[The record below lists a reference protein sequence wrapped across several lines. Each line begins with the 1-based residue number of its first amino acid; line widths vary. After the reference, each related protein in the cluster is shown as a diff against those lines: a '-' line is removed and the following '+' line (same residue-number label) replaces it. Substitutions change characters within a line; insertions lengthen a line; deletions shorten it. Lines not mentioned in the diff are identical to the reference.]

1 MSANKLD
8 DKDVMNILIDTALS
22 SGASAADCVLSRSR
36 GVSLTRRLGKD
47 ETIERYED
55 FDTGLR
61 VFVGN
66 KIASVSTNE
75 NSETA
80 IKDVARRAVDMAKIA
95 PQDDFSLIASQEI
108 LEEFPINEALS
119 VDSYDKVEPN
129 IDIIRDRAKEV
140 EDTALSV
147 KGITNSD
154 GADASWGEGETL
166 LMTSN
171 GFFGCS
177 KKSNHS
183 VSVVVIA
190 EKNGKM
196 ERDYDYSSK
205 VFGEDLKT
213 SKQIGLEAA
222 NKTLARMGATKPVTG
237 KYPVIFDPRVSRSIA
252 SHFASAINGS
262 AIARKTSF
270 LKDMLNKQV
279 ANTSINIVDDP
290 FLERGLGSRLFDAE
304 GLGSRKYTL
313 IKDGILQQW
322 LLDLSSAKQLNLK
335 PFGNAKRGISGPPS
349 PGTSNFMILPG
360 KITPENLIKGVS
372 NGFYVTDMIGSSVS
386 MITGDYSRGASGFWI
401 KNGKLSM
408 PITEATIAGNLKE
421 MFMTLQPANDL
432 DFSHSMNSPTLLIEG
447 MTIAGNS

>member
-22 SGASAADCVLSRSR
+22 NGASAADCVLSRSR

-313 IKDGILQQW
+313 IKDGVLQQW

-360 KITPENLIKGVS
+360 KITPENLIKGIS

>member
-1 MSANKLD
+1 MCAKQLN

-22 SGASAADCVLSRSR
+22 NGATAADCVLSRSR
-36 GVSLTRRLGKD
+36 GLSLTRRLGKD

-66 KIASVSTNE
+66 KIASVSTND
-75 NSETA
+75 NSEAA
-80 IKDVARRAVDMAKIA
+80 IRDVAKRAVDMAKIA
-95 PQDDFSLIASQEI
+95 PQDDFSLIASQET
-108 LEEFPINEALS
+108 LNDFPIHNSIS
-119 VDSYDKVEPN
+119 VDSYDEVEPS

-140 EDTALSV
+140 EDSALSV

-171 GFFGCS
+171 GFFGSS

-190 EKNGKM
+190 EKDGKM

-205 VFGEDLKT
+205 VFGKDLRN
-213 SKQIGLEAA
+213 SNHIGIEAA
-222 NKTLARMGATKPVTG
+222 KKTLARIGATKPLTG

-252 SHFASAINGS
+252 GHFASAINGS

-270 LKDMLNKQV
+270 LKDMLNKQI
-279 ANTSINIVDDP
+279 ANPAINIIDDP
-290 FLERGLGSRLFDAE
+290 FLKRGLGSRLFDAE

-335 PFGNAKRGISGPPS
+335 PSGNAKRGISGPPS
-349 PGTSNFMILPG
+349 PGTSNFMISPG
-360 KITPENLIKGVS
+360 DVTPDNLIKNVS
-372 NGFYVTDMIGSSVS
+372 EGFFVTDMIGSSVS

-401 KNGKLSM
+401 KNGELSI

-421 MFMTLQPANDL
+421 MFMTLQPANDI
-432 DFSHSMNSPTLLIEG
+432 DHSHSINSPTLLIEG
-447 MTIAGNS
+447 MTIAGN

>member
-1 MSANKLD
+1 MCAKQLN

-22 SGASAADCVLSRSR
+22 NGATAADCVLSRSR
-36 GVSLTRRLGKD
+36 GLSLTRRLGKD

-66 KIASVSTNE
+66 KIASVSTND
-75 NSETA
+75 NSEAA
-80 IKDVARRAVDMAKIA
+80 IRDVAKRAVDMAKIA
-95 PQDDFSLIASQEI
+95 PQDDLSLIASQET
-108 LEEFPINEALS
+108 LNDFPIHNSIS
-119 VDSYDKVEPN
+119 VDSYDEVEPS

-140 EDTALSV
+140 EDSALSV

-171 GFFGCS
+171 GFFGSS

-190 EKNGKM
+190 EKDGKM

-205 VFGEDLKT
+205 VFGKDLRN
-213 SKQIGLEAA
+213 SNHIGIEAA
-222 NKTLARMGATKPVTG
+222 KKTLARIGATKPLTG

-252 SHFASAINGS
+252 GHFASAINGS

-270 LKDMLNKQV
+270 LKDMLNKQI
-279 ANTSINIVDDP
+279 ANPAINIIDDP
-290 FLERGLGSRLFDAE
+290 FLKRGLGSRLFDAE

-313 IKDGILQQW
+313 IKDGVLEQW

-335 PFGNAKRGISGPPS
+335 PSGNAKRGISGPPS
-349 PGTSNFMILPG
+349 PGTSNFMISPG
-360 KITPENLIKGVS
+360 DVTPENLIKNVS
-372 NGFYVTDMIGSSVS
+372 EGFFVTDMIGSSVS

-401 KNGKLSM
+401 KNGELSI

-421 MFMTLQPANDL
+421 MFMTLQPANDI
-432 DFSHSMNSPTLLIEG
+432 DYSHSINSPTLLIEG
-447 MTIAGNS
+447 MTIAGN

>member
-1 MSANKLD
+1 MSAKQLN

-22 SGASAADCVLSRSR
+22 NGASAADCVLSRSR
-36 GVSLTRRLGKD
+36 GLSLTRRLGKD

-66 KIASVSTNE
+66 KIASVSTND

-80 IKDVARRAVDMAKIA
+80 IRDVAKRAVDMAKIA
-95 PQDDFSLIASQEI
+95 PQDDFSLIASQET
-108 LEEFPINEALS
+108 LDEFPIDNSIS
-119 VDSYDKVEPN
+119 VDSYDEVEPN

-140 EDTALSV
+140 EDSALSV

-171 GFFGCS
+171 GFFGNS

-190 EKNGKM
+190 EKDGKM

-205 VFGEDLKT
+205 VFGKDLRN
-213 SKQIGLEAA
+213 SNQIGIEAA
-222 NKTLARMGATKPVTG
+222 KKTLARMGATKPLTG

-252 SHFASAINGS
+252 GHFASAINGS

-270 LKDMLNKQV
+270 LKDMLNKQI
-279 ANTSINIVDDP
+279 ANPSINIIDDP
-290 FLERGLGSRLFDAE
+290 FLKRGLGSRLFDAE
-304 GLGSRKYTL
+304 GLGSREYTL

-335 PFGNAKRGISGPPS
+335 PSGNANRGISGPPS
-349 PGTSNFMILPG
+349 PGTSNFMVSPG
-360 KITPENLIKGVS
+360 DVTPENLIKNVS
-372 NGFYVTDMIGSSVS
+372 EGFFVTDMIGSSVS

-401 KNGKLSM
+401 KNGELSI

-421 MFMTLQPANDL
+421 MFMTLQPANDI
-432 DFSHSMNSPTLLIEG
+432 DYSHSINSPTLLIEG
-447 MTIAGNS
+447 MTIAGN

>member
-252 SHFASAINGS
+252 GHFASAINGS

-313 IKDGILQQW
+313 IKDGVLQQW

-360 KITPENLIKGVS
+360 KITPENLIKGIS

-401 KNGKLSM
+401 KNGELSI
-408 PITEATIAGNLKE
+408 PITEATIAGNFKE

>member
-1 MSANKLD
+1 MSAKQLN

-22 SGASAADCVLSRSR
+22 NGASAADCVLSRSR
-36 GVSLTRRLGKD
+36 GLSLTRRLGKD

-66 KIASVSTNE
+66 KIASVSTND
-75 NSETA
+75 NSEAA
-80 IKDVARRAVDMAKIA
+80 IRDVAKRAVDMAKIA
-95 PQDDFSLIASQEI
+95 PQDDFSLIASQET
-108 LEEFPINEALS
+108 LNDFPIHNSIS
-119 VDSYDKVEPN
+119 VDSYDEVEPN

-140 EDTALSV
+140 EDSALSV

-171 GFFGCS
+171 GFFGSS

-190 EKNGKM
+190 EKDGKM

-205 VFGEDLKT
+205 VFGKDLRN
-213 SKQIGLEAA
+213 SNQIGIEAA
-222 NKTLARMGATKPVTG
+222 KKTLARMGATKPLTG

-252 SHFASAINGS
+252 GHFASAINGS

-270 LKDMLNKQV
+270 LKDMLNKQI
-279 ANTSINIVDDP
+279 ANPAINIIDNP
-290 FLERGLGSRLFDAE
+290 FLKRGLGSRLFDAE
-304 GLGSRKYTL
+304 GLGSREYTL

-322 LLDLSSAKQLNLK
+322 LLDLSTAKQLNLK
-335 PFGNAKRGISGPPS
+335 PSGNAKRGISGPPS
-349 PGTSNFMILPG
+349 PGTSNFMISPG
-360 KITPENLIKGVS
+360 DVTPENLIKNVS
-372 NGFYVTDMIGSSVS
+372 EGFFVTDMIGSSVS

-401 KNGKLSM
+401 KNGELSI

-421 MFMTLQPANDL
+421 MFMTLQPANDI
-432 DFSHSMNSPTLLIEG
+432 DYSHSINSPTLLIEG
-447 MTIAGNS
+447 MTIAGN

>member
-1 MSANKLD
+1 MCAKQLN

-22 SGASAADCVLSRSR
+22 NGATAADCVLSRSR
-36 GVSLTRRLGKD
+36 GLSLTRRLGKD

-66 KIASVSTNE
+66 KIASVSTND

-80 IKDVARRAVDMAKIA
+80 IRDVAKRAVDMAKIA
-95 PQDDFSLIASQEI
+95 PQDDFSLIASQET
-108 LEEFPINEALS
+108 LNDFPIQNSIS
-119 VDSYDKVEPN
+119 VDSYDEVEPN

-140 EDTALSV
+140 EDSALSV

-171 GFFGCS
+171 GFFGSS

-190 EKNGKM
+190 EKDGKM

-205 VFGEDLKT
+205 VFGKDLRN
-213 SKQIGLEAA
+213 SNQIGIEAA
-222 NKTLARMGATKPVTG
+222 KKTLARMGATKPLTG

-252 SHFASAINGS
+252 GHFASAINGS

-270 LKDMLNKQV
+270 LKDMLNQQI
-279 ANTSINIVDDP
+279 ANPSINVIDDP
-290 FLERGLGSRLFDAE
+290 FLKRGLGSRLFDAE
-304 GLGSRKYTL
+304 GLGSREYTL

-322 LLDLSSAKQLNLK
+322 LLDLSTAKQLNLK
-335 PFGNAKRGISGPPS
+335 PSGNAKRGISGPPS
-349 PGTSNFMILPG
+349 PGTSNFMISPG
-360 KITPENLIKGVS
+360 DVTPENLIKNVS
-372 NGFYVTDMIGSSVS
+372 EGFFVTDMIGSSVS

-401 KNGKLSM
+401 KNGELSI

-421 MFMTLQPANDL
+421 MFMTLQPANDI
-432 DFSHSMNSPTLLIEG
+432 DYSHSINSPTLLIEG
-447 MTIAGNS
+447 MTIAGN

>member
-1 MSANKLD
+1 MCAKQLN

-22 SGASAADCVLSRSR
+22 NGATAADCVLSRSR
-36 GVSLTRRLGKD
+36 GLSLTRRLGKD

-66 KIASVSTNE
+66 KIASVSTND
-75 NSETA
+75 NSEAA
-80 IKDVARRAVDMAKIA
+80 IRDVAKRAVDMAKIA
-95 PQDDFSLIASQEI
+95 PQDDFSLIASQET
-108 LEEFPINEALS
+108 LNDFPIHNSIS
-119 VDSYDKVEPN
+119 VDSYDEVEPS

-140 EDTALSV
+140 EDSALSV

-171 GFFGCS
+171 GFFGSS

-190 EKNGKM
+190 EKDGKM

-205 VFGEDLKT
+205 VFGKDLRN
-213 SKQIGLEAA
+213 SNQIGIEAA
-222 NKTLARMGATKPVTG
+222 KKTLARMGATKPLTG

-252 SHFASAINGS
+252 GHFASAINGS

-270 LKDMLNKQV
+270 LKDMLNKQI
-279 ANTSINIVDDP
+279 ANPAINIIDDP
-290 FLERGLGSRLFDAE
+290 FLKRGLGSRLFDAE

-313 IKDGILQQW
+313 IRDGVLEQW

-335 PFGNAKRGISGPPS
+335 PSGNAKRGISGPPS
-349 PGTSNFMILPG
+349 PGTSNFIISPG
-360 KITPENLIKGVS
+360 DVTPDNLIKNVS
-372 NGFYVTDMIGSSVS
+372 EGFFVTDMIGSSVS

-401 KNGKLSM
+401 KNGELSI

-421 MFMTLQPANDL
+421 MFMTLQPANDINY
-432 DFSHSMNSPTLLIEG
+432 SHSINSPTLLIEW
-447 MTIAGNS
+447 MTIAGN

>member
-1 MSANKLD
+1 MCAKQLN

-22 SGASAADCVLSRSR
+22 NGATAADCVLSRSR
-36 GVSLTRRLGKD
+36 GLSLTRRLGKD

-66 KIASVSTNE
+66 KIASVSTND
-75 NSETA
+75 NSEAA
-80 IKDVARRAVDMAKIA
+80 IRDVAKRAVDMAKIA
-95 PQDDFSLIASQEI
+95 PQDDFSLIASQET
-108 LEEFPINEALS
+108 LNDFPIQNSIS
-119 VDSYDKVEPN
+119 VDSYDEVEPN

-140 EDTALSV
+140 EDSALSV

-171 GFFGCS
+171 GFFGSS

-190 EKNGKM
+190 EKDGKM

-205 VFGEDLKT
+205 VFGKDLRN
-213 SKQIGLEAA
+213 SNQIGIEAA
-222 NKTLARMGATKPVTG
+222 KKTLARMGATKPLTG

-252 SHFASAINGS
+252 GHFASAINGS

-270 LKDMLNKQV
+270 LKDMLNKQI
-279 ANTSINIVDDP
+279 ANPAINIIDDP
-290 FLERGLGSRLFDAE
+290 FLKRGLGSRLFDAE

-313 IKDGILQQW
+313 IKDGVLEQW

-335 PFGNAKRGISGPPS
+335 PSGNAKRGISGPPS
-349 PGTSNFMILPG
+349 PGTSNFMISPG
-360 KITPENLIKGVS
+360 DVTPDNLIKNVS
-372 NGFYVTDMIGSSVS
+372 EGFFVTDMIGSSVS

-401 KNGKLSM
+401 KNGELSI

-421 MFMTLQPANDL
+421 MFMTLQPANDI
-432 DFSHSMNSPTLLIEG
+432 DHSHSINSPTLLIEG
-447 MTIAGNS
+447 MTIAGN

>member
-1 MSANKLD
+1 MCAKQLN

-22 SGASAADCVLSRSR
+22 NGATAADCVLSRSR
-36 GVSLTRRLGKD
+36 GLSLTRRLGKD

-66 KIASVSTNE
+66 KIASVSTND
-75 NSETA
+75 NSEAA
-80 IKDVARRAVDMAKIA
+80 IRDVAKRAVDMAKIA
-95 PQDDFSLIASQEI
+95 PQDDFSLIASQET
-108 LEEFPINEALS
+108 LNDFPIQNSIS
-119 VDSYDKVEPN
+119 VDSYDEVEPS

-140 EDTALSV
+140 EDSALSV

-171 GFFGCS
+171 GFFGSS

-190 EKNGKM
+190 EKDGKM

-205 VFGEDLKT
+205 VFGKDLRN
-213 SKQIGLEAA
+213 SNHIGIEAA
-222 NKTLARMGATKPVTG
+222 KKTLARIGATKPLTG

-252 SHFASAINGS
+252 GHFASAINGS

-270 LKDMLNKQV
+270 LKDMLNKQI
-279 ANTSINIVDDP
+279 ANPAINIIDDP
-290 FLERGLGSRLFDAE
+290 FLKRGLGSRLFDAE

-313 IKDGILQQW
+313 IKDGVLEQW

-335 PFGNAKRGISGPPS
+335 PLGNAKRGISGPPS
-349 PGTSNFMILPG
+349 PGTSNFMISPG
-360 KITPENLIKGVS
+360 DVTPDNLIKNVS
-372 NGFYVTDMIGSSVS
+372 EGFFVTDMIGSSVS

-401 KNGKLSM
+401 KNGELSI

-421 MFMTLQPANDL
+421 MFGCLTPADDLQFRYGIDA
-432 DFSHSMNSPTLLIEG
+432 PTIRIDGL
-447 MTIAGNS
+447 TVAGK

>member
-1 MSANKLD
+1 MCAKQLN
-8 DKDVMNILIDTALS
+8 DKDVMNILIDTSLS
-22 SGASAADCVLSRSR
+22 NGATAADFVLSRSR
-36 GVSLTRRLGKD
+36 GLSLTRRLGKD

-66 KIASVSTNE
+66 KIASVSTND
-75 NSETA
+75 NSEAA
-80 IKDVARRAVDMAKIA
+80 IRDVAKRAVDMAKIA
-95 PQDDFSLIASQEI
+95 PQDDFSLIASQET
-108 LEEFPINEALS
+108 LNDFPIQNSISL
-119 VDSYDKVEPN
+119 DSYDEVEPN
-129 IDIIRDRAKEV
+129 IEIIRDRAKEV
-140 EDTALSV
+140 EDSALSV

-171 GFFGCS
+171 GFFGSS

-190 EKNGKM
+190 EKDGKM

-205 VFGEDLKT
+205 VFGKDLRN
-213 SKQIGLEAA
+213 SNHIGIEAA
-222 NKTLARMGATKPVTG
+222 KKTLARIGATKPLTG

-252 SHFASAINGS
+252 GHFASAINGS

-270 LKDMLNKQV
+270 LKDMLNKQI
-279 ANTSINIVDDP
+279 ANPAINIIDDP
-290 FLERGLGSRLFDAE
+290 FLKRGLGSRLFDAE

-313 IKDGILQQW
+313 IKDGVLEQW

-335 PFGNAKRGISGPPS
+335 PSGNAKRGISGPPS
-349 PGTSNFMILPG
+349 PGTSNFMISPG
-360 KITPENLIKGVS
+360 DVTPDNLIKNVS
-372 NGFYVTDMIGSSVS
+372 EGFFVTDMIGSSVS

-401 KNGKLSM
+401 KNGELSI

-421 MFMTLQPANDL
+421 MFMTLQPANDI
-432 DFSHSMNSPTLLIEG
+432 DYSHSINSPTLLIEG
-447 MTIAGNS
+447 MTIAGN

>member
-1 MSANKLD
+1 MSAKQLN

-22 SGASAADCVLSRSR
+22 NGASAADCVLSRSR
-36 GVSLTRRLGKD
+36 GLSLTRRLGKD

-75 NSETA
+75 NSEFA
-80 IKDVARRAVDMAKIA
+80 IKEVAKRAVDMAKIA
-95 PQDDFSLIASQEI
+95 PQDDFSLIASQET
-108 LEEFPINEALS
+108 LDEFPIDNSIS
-119 VDSYDKVEPN
+119 VDSYDEVEPN

-140 EDTALSV
+140 EDSALSV

-171 GFFGCS
+171 GFFGSS

-190 EKNGKM
+190 EKDGKM

-205 VFGEDLKT
+205 VFGKDLRN
-213 SKQIGLEAA
+213 SNQIGIEAA
-222 NKTLARMGATKPVTG
+222 KKTLARMGATKPLTG

-252 SHFASAINGS
+252 GHFASAINGS

-270 LKDMLNKQV
+270 LKDMLNKQI
-279 ANTSINIVDDP
+279 ANPSINVIDNP
-290 FLERGLGSRLFDAE
+290 FLKRGLGSRLFDAE
-304 GLGSRKYTL
+304 GLGSRECTL

-335 PFGNAKRGISGPPS
+335 PSGNAKRGISGPPS
-349 PGTSNFMILPG
+349 PGTSNFMISPG
-360 KITPENLIKGVS
+360 DITPENLIKNVS
-372 NGFYVTDMIGSSVS
+372 EGFFVTDMIGSSVS

-401 KNGKLSM
+401 KNGELSI

-421 MFMTLQPANDL
+421 MFMTLKPANDI
-432 DFSHSMNSPTLLIEG
+432 DYSHSINSPTLLIEG
-447 MTIAGNS
+447 MTIAGN

>member
-1 MSANKLD
+1 MCAKQLN

-22 SGASAADCVLSRSR
+22 NGATAADCVLSRSR
-36 GVSLTRRLGKD
+36 GLSLTRRLGKD

-66 KIASVSTNE
+66 KIASVSTND
-75 NSETA
+75 NSEAA
-80 IKDVARRAVDMAKIA
+80 IRDVAKRAVDMAKIA
-95 PQDDFSLIASQEI
+95 PQDDFSLIASQET
-108 LEEFPINEALS
+108 LNDFPIHNSIS
-119 VDSYDKVEPN
+119 VDSYDEVEPS

-140 EDTALSV
+140 EDSALSV

-171 GFFGCS
+171 GFFGSS

-190 EKNGKM
+190 EKDGKM

-205 VFGEDLKT
+205 VFGKDLRN
-213 SKQIGLEAA
+213 SNQIGIEAA
-222 NKTLARMGATKPVTG
+222 KKTLARMGATKPLTG

-252 SHFASAINGS
+252 GHFASAINGS

-270 LKDMLNKQV
+270 LKDMLNKQI
-279 ANTSINIVDDP
+279 ANPAINIIDDP
-290 FLERGLGSRLFDAE
+290 FLKRGLGSRLFDAE

-313 IKDGILQQW
+313 IKDGVLEQW

-335 PFGNAKRGISGPPS
+335 PSGNAKRGISGPPS
-349 PGTSNFMILPG
+349 PGTSNFIISPG
-360 KITPENLIKGVS
+360 DVTPENLIKNVS
-372 NGFYVTDMIGSSVS
+372 EGFFVTDMIGSSVS

-401 KNGKLSM
+401 KNGELSI

-421 MFMTLQPANDL
+421 MFMTLKPANDI
-432 DFSHSMNSPTLLIEG
+432 DYSHSINSPTLLIEG
-447 MTIAGNS
+447 MTIAGN

>member
-1 MSANKLD
+1 MCAKQLN

-22 SGASAADCVLSRSR
+22 NGATAADCVLSRSR
-36 GVSLTRRLGKD
+36 GLSLTRRLGKD

-66 KIASVSTNE
+66 KIASVSTND
-75 NSETA
+75 NSEAA
-80 IKDVARRAVDMAKIA
+80 IRDVAKRAVDMAKIA
-95 PQDDFSLIASQEI
+95 PQDDFSLIASQET
-108 LEEFPINEALS
+108 LNAFPIHNSIS
-119 VDSYDKVEPN
+119 VDSYDEVEPS

-140 EDTALSV
+140 EDSALSV

-171 GFFGCS
+171 GFFGSS

-190 EKNGKM
+190 EKDGKM

-205 VFGEDLKT
+205 VFGKDLRN
-213 SKQIGLEAA
+213 SNHIGIEAA
-222 NKTLARMGATKPVTG
+222 KKTLARIGATKPLTG

-252 SHFASAINGS
+252 GHFASAINGS

-270 LKDMLNKQV
+270 LKDMLNKQI
-279 ANTSINIVDDP
+279 ANPAINIIDDP
-290 FLERGLGSRLFDAE
+290 FLKRGLGSRLFDAE

-313 IKDGILQQW
+313 IKDGVLEQW

-335 PFGNAKRGISGPPS
+335 PTGNAKRGISGPPS
-349 PGTSNFMILPG
+349 PGTSNFMISPG
-360 KITPENLIKGVS
+360 DVTPDNLIKNVS
-372 NGFYVTDMIGSSVS
+372 EGFFVTDMIGSSVS

-401 KNGKLSM
+401 KNGELSI

-421 MFMTLQPANDL
+421 MFMTLQPANDI
-432 DFSHSMNSPTLLIEG
+432 DYSHSINSPTLLIEG
-447 MTIAGNS
+447 MTIAGN

>member
-1 MSANKLD
+1 MSAKQLN

-22 SGASAADCVLSRSR
+22 NGASAADCVLSRSR
-36 GVSLTRRLGKD
+36 GLSLTRRLGKD

-75 NSETA
+75 NSEFA
-80 IKDVARRAVDMAKIA
+80 IKEVAKRAVDMAKIA
-95 PQDDFSLIASQEI
+95 PQDDFSLIASQET
-108 LEEFPINEALS
+108 LDEFPIDNSIS
-119 VDSYDKVEPN
+119 VDSYDEVEPN

-140 EDTALSV
+140 EDSALSV

-171 GFFGCS
+171 GFFGSS

-190 EKNGKM
+190 EKDGKM

-205 VFGEDLKT
+205 VFGKDLRN
-213 SKQIGLEAA
+213 SNQIGIEAA
-222 NKTLARMGATKPVTG
+222 KKTLARMGATKPLTG

-270 LKDMLNKQV
+270 LKDMLNKQI
-279 ANTSINIVDDP
+279 ANPAINIIDDP
-290 FLERGLGSRLFDAE
+290 FLKRGLGSRLFDAE

-335 PFGNAKRGISGPPS
+335 PSGNAKRGISGPPS
-349 PGTSNFMILPG
+349 PGTSNFMISPG
-360 KITPENLIKGVS
+360 DVTPENLIKNVS
-372 NGFYVTDMIGSSVS
+372 EGFFVTDMIGSSVS

-401 KNGKLSM
+401 KNGELSI

-421 MFMTLQPANDL
+421 MFMTLKPANDI
-432 DFSHSMNSPTLLIEG
+432 DYSHSINSPTLLIEG
-447 MTIAGNS
+447 MTIAGN

>member
-1 MSANKLD
+1 MCAKQLN

-22 SGASAADCVLSRSR
+22 NGATAADCVLSRSR
-36 GVSLTRRLGKD
+36 GLSLTRRLGKD

-66 KIASVSTNE
+66 KIASVSTND
-75 NSETA
+75 NSEAA
-80 IKDVARRAVDMAKIA
+80 IRDVAKRAVDMAKIA
-95 PQDDFSLIASQEI
+95 PQDDFSLIASQET
-108 LEEFPINEALS
+108 LNDFPINNSIS
-119 VDSYDKVEPN
+119 VDSYDEVEPS

-140 EDTALSV
+140 EDSALSV

-171 GFFGCS
+171 GFFGSS

-190 EKNGKM
+190 EKDGKM

-205 VFGEDLKT
+205 VFGKDLRN
-213 SKQIGLEAA
+213 SNHIGIEAA
-222 NKTLARMGATKPVTG
+222 KKTLARIGATKPLTG

-252 SHFASAINGS
+252 GHFASAINGS

-270 LKDMLNKQV
+270 LKDMLNKQI
-279 ANTSINIVDDP
+279 ANPAINIIDDP
-290 FLERGLGSRLFDAE
+290 FLKRGLGSRLFDAE

-313 IKDGILQQW
+313 IKDGVLEQL

-335 PFGNAKRGISGPPS
+335 PSGNAKRGISGPPS
-349 PGTSNFMILPG
+349 PGTSNFMISPG
-360 KITPENLIKGVS
+360 DVTPDDLIKNVS
-372 NGFYVTDMIGSSVS
+372 EGFFVTDMIGSSVS

-401 KNGKLSM
+401 KNGELSI

-421 MFMTLQPANDL
+421 MFMTLQPANDI
-432 DFSHSMNSPTLLIEG
+432 DHSHSINSPTLLIEG
-447 MTIAGNS
+447 MTIAGN

>member
-1 MSANKLD
+1 MSAKQLN

-22 SGASAADCVLSRSR
+22 NGASAADCVLSRSR
-36 GVSLTRRLGKD
+36 GLSLTRRLGKD

-75 NSETA
+75 NSEFA
-80 IKDVARRAVDMAKIA
+80 IKEVAKRAVDMAKIA
-95 PQDDFSLIASQEI
+95 PQDDFSLIASQET
-108 LEEFPINEALS
+108 LDEFPIDNSIS
-119 VDSYDKVEPN
+119 VDSYDEVEPN

-140 EDTALSV
+140 EDSALSV

-171 GFFGCS
+171 GFFGSS

-190 EKNGKM
+190 EKDGKM

-205 VFGEDLKT
+205 VFGKDLRN
-213 SKQIGLEAA
+213 SNQIGIEAA
-222 NKTLARMGATKPVTG
+222 KKTLARMGATKPLTG

-270 LKDMLNKQV
+270 LKDMLNKRI
-279 ANTSINIVDDP
+279 ANPAINIIDDP
-290 FLERGLGSRLFDAE
+290 FLKRGLGSRLFDAE

-313 IKDGILQQW
+313 IQDGVLQQW

-335 PFGNAKRGISGPPS
+335 PSGNAKRGISGPPS
-349 PGTSNFMILPG
+349 PGTSNFMISPG
-360 KITPENLIKGVS
+360 DVTPENLIKNVS
-372 NGFYVTDMIGSSVS
+372 EGFFVTDMIGSSVS

-401 KNGKLSM
+401 KNGELSI

-421 MFMTLQPANDL
+421 MFMTLQPANDI
-432 DFSHSMNSPTLLIEG
+432 DYSHSINSPTLLIEG
-447 MTIAGNS
+447 MTIAGN

>member
-313 IKDGILQQW
+313 IKDGVLQQW

-408 PITEATIAGNLKE
+408 PITEATIAGNLKRNVYDTSACKRLRLFAFYE
-421 MFMTLQPANDL
+421 
-432 DFSHSMNSPTLLIEG
+432 
-447 MTIAGNS
+447 

>member
-1 MSANKLD
+1 MCAKKLN

-22 SGASAADCVLSRSR
+22 NGATGADCVLSRSR
-36 GVSLTRRLGKD
+36 GISLTRRLGKD

-75 NSETA
+75 NSEVA
-80 IKDVARRAVDMAKIA
+80 IKEVAQRAVEMAKIA
-95 PQDDFSLIASQEI
+95 PQDNFSFIASQEI
-108 LEEFPINEALS
+108 IQAFPIDDTIS
-119 VDSYDKVEPN
+119 VDSYDEVEPS
-129 IDIIRDRAKEV
+129 IDIIRDRATEV
-140 EDTALSV
+140 EDAALSV

-171 GFFGCS
+171 GFFGSS

-190 EKNGKM
+190 EKDGKM

-205 VFGEDLKT
+205 VFGQDLKNLNE
-213 SKQIGLEAA
+213 IGLEAA
-222 NKTLARMGATKPVTG
+222 KKTLARIGAIKPVTG
-237 KYPVIFDPRVSRSIA
+237 KYPVIFDQRVSRSIA

-270 LKDMLNKQV
+270 LKDMLNKQI
-279 ANTSINIVDDP
+279 ANTSINIIDNP
-290 FLERGLGSRLFDAE
+290 FLKRGLGSRLFDAE

-313 IKDGILQQW
+313 IENGVLKQY
-322 LLDLSSAKQLNLK
+322 LLDLSSAKQLNLS
-335 PFGNAKRGISGPPS
+335 PSGNARRGISGPPS
-349 PGTSNFMILPG
+349 PGTSNFMISHG
-360 KITPENLIKGVS
+360 DVTPENLIKNIS
-372 NGFYVTDMIGSSVS
+372 EGFFITDMIGSSIS

-401 KNGKLSM
+401 KNGQLSQ

-421 MFMTLQPANDL
+421 MFMTIQPANDL
-432 DFSHSMNSPTLLIEG
+432 DYSHSINSPTLLIEG
-447 MTIAGNS
+447 MTIAGN

>member
-80 IKDVARRAVDMAKIA
+80 IKNVARRAVDMAKIA

-313 IKDGILQQW
+313 IKDGVLQQW

>member
-1 MSANKLD
+1 MCAKQLN

-22 SGASAADCVLSRSR
+22 NGATAADCVLSRSR
-36 GVSLTRRLGKD
+36 GLSLTRRLGKD
-47 ETIERYED
+47 ETLERYED

-66 KIASVSTNE
+66 KIASVSTND

-80 IKDVARRAVDMAKIA
+80 IRDVAKRAVDMAKIA
-95 PQDDFSLIASQEI
+95 PQDDFSLIASQET
-108 LEEFPINEALS
+108 LNDFPIQNSIS
-119 VDSYDKVEPN
+119 VDSYDDVEPN

-140 EDTALSV
+140 EDSALSV

-171 GFFGCS
+171 GFFGSS

-190 EKNGKM
+190 EKDGKM

-205 VFGEDLKT
+205 VFGKDLRN
-213 SKQIGLEAA
+213 SNQIGIEAA
-222 NKTLARMGATKPVTG
+222 KKTLARMGATKPLTG

-252 SHFASAINGS
+252 GHFASAINGS

-270 LKDMLNKQV
+270 LKDMLNKQI
-279 ANTSINIVDDP
+279 ANPSINVIDNP
-290 FLERGLGSRLFDAE
+290 FLKRGLGSRLFDAE
-304 GLGSRKYTL
+304 GLGSREYTL

-322 LLDLSSAKQLNLK
+322 LLDLSTAKQLNLK
-335 PFGNAKRGISGPPS
+335 PSGNAKRGISGPPS
-349 PGTSNFMILPG
+349 PGTSNFMISPG
-360 KITPENLIKGVS
+360 DVTPENLIKNVS
-372 NGFYVTDMIGSSVS
+372 EGFFVTDMIGSSVS

-401 KNGKLSM
+401 KNGELSI

-421 MFMTLQPANDL
+421 MFMTLKPANDI
-432 DFSHSMNSPTLLIEG
+432 DYSHSINSPTLLIEG
-447 MTIAGNS
+447 MTIAGN

>member
-1 MSANKLD
+1 MCAKQLN

-22 SGASAADCVLSRSR
+22 NGATAADCVLSRSR
-36 GVSLTRRLGKD
+36 GLSLTRRLGKD
-47 ETIERYED
+47 ETLERYED

-66 KIASVSTNE
+66 KIASVSTND
-75 NSETA
+75 NSEAA
-80 IKDVARRAVDMAKIA
+80 IRDVAKRAVDMAKIA
-95 PQDDFSLIASQEI
+95 PQDDFSLIASQET
-108 LEEFPINEALS
+108 LNDFPIQNSIS
-119 VDSYDKVEPN
+119 VDSYDDVEPN

-140 EDTALSV
+140 EDSALSV

-171 GFFGCS
+171 GFFGSS

-190 EKNGKM
+190 EKDGKM

-205 VFGEDLKT
+205 VFGKDLRN
-213 SKQIGLEAA
+213 SNHIGIEAA
-222 NKTLARMGATKPVTG
+222 KKTLARIGATKPLTG

-252 SHFASAINGS
+252 GHFASAINGS

-270 LKDMLNKQV
+270 LKDMLNQQI
-279 ANTSINIVDDP
+279 ANPSINVIDDP
-290 FLERGLGSRLFDAE
+290 FLKRGLGSRLFDAE

-313 IKDGILQQW
+313 IKDGVLEQW

-335 PFGNAKRGISGPPS
+335 PSGNAKRGISGPPS
-349 PGTSNFMILPG
+349 PGTSNFMISPG
-360 KITPENLIKGVS
+360 DVTPDNLIKNVS
-372 NGFYVTDMIGSSVS
+372 EGFFVTDMIGSSVS

-401 KNGKLSM
+401 KNGELSI

-421 MFMTLQPANDL
+421 MFMTLQPANDI
-432 DFSHSMNSPTLLIEG
+432 DYSHSINSPTLLIEG
-447 MTIAGNS
+447 MTIAGN

>member
-1 MSANKLD
+1 MCAKQLN

-22 SGASAADCVLSRSR
+22 NGATAADCVLSRSR
-36 GVSLTRRLGKD
+36 GLSLTRRLGKD

-66 KIASVSTNE
+66 KIASVSTND
-75 NSETA
+75 NSEAA
-80 IKDVARRAVDMAKIA
+80 IRDVAKRAVDMAKIA
-95 PQDDFSLIASQEI
+95 PQDDFSLIASQET
-108 LEEFPINEALS
+108 LNDFPIHNSIS
-119 VDSYDKVEPN
+119 VDSYDEVEPS

-140 EDTALSV
+140 EDSALSV

-171 GFFGCS
+171 GFFGSS

-190 EKNGKM
+190 EKDGKM

-205 VFGEDLKT
+205 VFGKDLRN
-213 SKQIGLEAA
+213 SNQIGIEAA
-222 NKTLARMGATKPVTG
+222 KKTLARMGATKPLTG

-252 SHFASAINGS
+252 GHFASAINGS

-270 LKDMLNKQV
+270 LKDMLNKQI
-279 ANTSINIVDDP
+279 ANPSINVIDDP
-290 FLERGLGSRLFDAE
+290 FLKRGLGSRLFDAE

-313 IKDGILQQW
+313 IKDGVLEQW

-335 PFGNAKRGISGPPS
+335 PSGNAKRGISGPPS
-349 PGTSNFMILPG
+349 PGTSNFMISPG
-360 KITPENLIKGVS
+360 DVTPDNLIKNVS
-372 NGFYVTDMIGSSVS
+372 EGFFVTDMIGSSVS

-401 KNGKLSM
+401 KNGELSI

-421 MFMTLQPANDL
+421 MFMTLQPANDI
-432 DFSHSMNSPTLLIEG
+432 DYSHSINSPTLLIEG
-447 MTIAGNS
+447 MTIAGN